1 MAFSIIVKASM
12 LLAAAGLADA
22 VIRRRVS
29 AASRYWLWTLTMVGL
44 LLLPAL
50 PLALPEWPVISV
62 AQPIADVAPLAP
74 VSDVIVPDAAIHA
87 PVAVVPTPAAT
98 LPWSNVLLAI
108 YAGGVLLVLVRLA
121 RGHRAMQR
129 LTRQATVVQDPEW
142 MRLLRESMQQLDL
155 YRRVRLLRGRD
166 DTMPMAVG
174 VWRAAIVLPPAA
186 DTWSEDRRRAVLLH
200 ELAHVARRD
209 CASYLLAS
217 IACALYWYHP
227 GVWLVARRLRVER
240 ELACDDCVLQAGTG
254 ATDYAAHLLEL
265 AYTLRLD
272 PVPALAIRMA
282 SSRQVEWRMRAA
294 LDDARTRTAPTL
306 RSRLIG
312 AGVLAGVILPLA
324 AATTTTV
331 SAFMPV
337 STEVEKALP
346 DAPQARETSDSQ
358 DQRPGTWEIQP
369 STRDGKERQDGTVYL
384 RLNERGSSR
393 GTTVPLSS
401 LDGLSAAQL
410 AGAGTP
416 VQFRSRREAGTF
428 AFEGSCRGGMCGGT
442 WVFTADPAFV
452 EGLAKRGVGRPSP
465 VEQRRLALADV
476 GLAFVDEL
484 KAQGYPVPNVALLVR
499 ASDHGVNLSYLRDMT
514 QLGYRVGD
522 VEALIRMRDHGVG
535 PEFVRE
541 LAAQGLPKLSADE
554 LVRVRDH
561 GVNADF
567 IRAMRE
573 LGHSLDVDGLV
584 RARDHGV
591 SPEFARE
598 LAALGF
604 QRLPIDELIR
614 LRDHGVSTDYVK
626 ALKGLGYD
634 AITTD
639 ELVSLRDHGASVDEI
654 RRANE
659 RAGSRLSVRRLV
671 DLASRGWSSS
681 QQ

>member
-1 MAFSIIVKASM
+1 MALSIFVKASM
-12 LLAAAGLADA
+12 LLAAASLADW

-50 PLALPEWPVISV
+50 PLAVPEWPVISV
-62 AQPIADVAPLAP
+62 AP
-74 VSDVIVPDAAIHA
+74 AAVYTE
-87 PVAVVPTPAAT
+87 PAVDTPAAVALDT
-98 LPWSNVLLAI
+98 AVPSRPASESTPAAMPWSVLLLAG
-108 YAGGVLLVLVRLA
+108 YAGGVLLVLARLV

-129 LTRQATVVQDPEW
+129 LTRRATVVQDPEW
-142 MRLLRESMQQLDL
+142 TRMLRECMQQLGL
-155 YRRVRLLRGRD
+155 YRRVRLLRGSD

-174 VWRAAIVLPPAA
+174 VWRAAIVIPPAA
-186 DTWSEDRRRAVLLH
+186 DGWSEDRRRAVLLH

-217 IACALYWYHP
+217 IACALYWCHP
-227 GVWLVARRLRVER
+227 GVWFVARRLRVER
-240 ELACDDCVLQAGTG
+240 ELACDDCVLQTGTG

-265 AYTLRLD
+265 AYTLRID

-306 RSRLIG
+306 RGRLIG
-312 AGVLAGVILPLA
+312 GAVLAGVLLPLA

-346 DAPQARETSDSQ
+346 DAPQAREASDSQ
-358 DQRPGTWEIQP
+358 DQRPGTWEIQS
-369 STRDGKERQDGTVYL
+369 STKDDKDRQDGTVYL
-384 RLNERGSSR
+384 RLNERNSSR
-393 GTTVPLSS
+393 GTTIQLSS
-401 LDGLSAAQL
+401 LEGLSAAQI

-452 EGLAKRGVGRPSP
+452 DGLAKRGIGRPSP
-465 VEQRRLALADV
+465 ADQRRLAMADV

-484 KAQGYPVPNVALLVR
+484 KAQGYPVPTVALLVR
-499 ASDHGVNLSYLRDMT
+499 AADHGVGVAYVREMG

-522 VEALIRMRDHGVG
+522 IEALVRMRDHGAG

-541 LAAQGLPKLSADE
+541 LAAQGLPRLSADE
-554 LVRVRDH
+554 LVRVCDH
-561 GVNADF
+561 GVSADF
-567 IRAMRE
+567 VRAMRE
-573 LGHSLDVDGLV
+573 LGHSLDIDGLV

-591 SPEFARE
+591 GPEFARE
-598 LAALGF
+598 LAALGY
-604 QRLPIDELIR
+604 QPLSIDELIR

-639 ELVSLRDHGASVDEI
+639 EVVGLRDHGASVDEI

-659 RAGSRLSVRRLV
+659 RAGTRLSVQRLIA
-671 DLASRGWSSS
+671 LASRGWS
-681 QQ
+681 